1 MSLALSTLLYE
12 WRRYMAAVMAL
23 ALSGLLVLA
32 MTGVFIG
39 IGKGFTAQIERS
51 SADIIIMQPGATSLM
66 GGPSG
71 VPRRFIPLAYNHP
84 QVIEVQPLD
93 GAGGSFQSVKN
104 VDATMSQAE
113 RARQGAPKQE
123 FVQASIIDTTPGAV
137 TIPTDY
143 SQELVDALRQPY
155 TVAIDETALVKLGVK
170 LGDKALYNGQ
180 TVTVVGVTRG
190 YPNMMSATIVM
201 SRDTL
206 RMLGQADTGARVG
219 PLMVKLRDS
228 AQAEIVAAQLNAS
241 GDGQWKA
248 WTRQELA
255 DANAGAMF
263 EEGILVIIIG
273 GCVVLGT
280 IIGVAIT
287 WQTLRGAIMAN
298 IKEFASL
305 RALGVGMG
313 SLNRIVMELSF
324 WVGLVGVAAAI
335 GLTLLV
341 QMLAMAN
348 AVIIA
353 LPPVLL
359 IVVGVIAAIVL
370 TWLVSLL
377 AMMGAVIIALPLSL
391 LIIVGIGLIAI
402 AMVSGL
408 LSLGILKN
416 SQPADLL
423 R

>member
-1 MSLALSTLLYE
+1 
-12 WRRYMAAVMAL
+12 MAAVMAL

-39 IGKGFTAQIERS
+39 IGKGFTATIERS
-51 SADIIIMQPGATSLM
+51 GADIMVLQPGAKNLM
-66 GGPSG
+66 SGPSG
-71 VPRRFIPLAYNHP
+71 VPRRFMPLVYRHTA
-84 QVIEVQPLD
+84 VVEVQPLD
-93 GAGGSFQSVKN
+93 RGFGQFQSVKN
-104 VDATMSQAE
+104 YDPTMSQAE
-113 RARQGAPKQE
+113 RARQGAPRQE
-123 FVQASIIDTTPGAV
+123 NVAVQIIDTTPGAV
-137 TIPTDY
+137 TVPVDY
-143 SQELVDALRQPY
+143 SRELVDALRQPY
-155 TVAIDETALVKLGVK
+155 TVAVDETALPKLGVK
-170 LGDKALYNGQ
+170 LGDKALFNGS
-180 TVTVVGVTRG
+180 TVTVVGITRG
-190 YPNMMSATIVM
+190 YPNMMQPTIVM

-206 RMLGQADTGARVG
+206 RMLGQGANGPRVG
-219 PLMVKLRDS
+219 PLMVKLRDP
-228 AQAEIVAAQLNAS
+228 AQAATVAAQLNTM

-255 DANAGAMF
+255 DANASGMF

-313 SLNRIVMELSF
+313 SLNRIVIELSF

-341 QMLAMAN
+341 QMLAAAN

-359 IVVGVIAAIVL
+359 IVVGGGLVVIA
-370 TWLVSLL
+370 
-377 AMMGAVIIALPLSL
+377 MLS
-391 LIIVGIGLIAI
+391 G
-402 AMVSGL
+402 M

>member
-1 MSLALSTLLYE
+1 MSLALSTLLFE

-39 IGKGFTAQIERS
+39 IGKGFTATIERS
-51 SADIIIMQPGATSLM
+51 GADVIVMQPGAKSLM

-71 VPRRFIPLAYNHP
+71 VPRRFIPLVYNHP
-84 QVIEVQPLD
+84 EVVEIQPLD
-93 GAGGSFQSVKN
+93 GAGGTFQSVKN
-104 VDATMSQAE
+104 VDPTLSQAD
-113 RARQGAPKQE
+113 RARQDAPRQQ
-123 FVQASIIDTTPGAV
+123 FVQSMVIDTTPGSV

-143 SQELVDALRQPY
+143 STELVEALRQPY
-155 TVAIDETALVKLGVK
+155 TVAVDETALPKLGVK
-170 LGDKALYNGQ
+170 LGERALYNGQ

-190 YPNMMSATIVM
+190 YPNMMQATVVM

-206 RMLGQADTGARVG
+206 RMLGQAATGPRVG
-219 PLMVKLRDS
+219 PLMVKLRNPAD
-228 AQAEIVAAQLNAS
+228 AARVATEINAM
-241 GDGQWKA
+241 GNGQWKA
-248 WTRQELA
+248 WTRQGLA
-255 DANAGAMF
+255 DANASAMF

-313 SLNRIVMELSF
+313 SLNRIVLELSF
-324 WVGLVGVAAAI
+324 WVGVVGVAAAVI
-335 GLTLLV
+335 LTWLISL
-341 QMLAMAN
+341 LAMAN

-353 LPPVLL
+353 LPVSLL
-359 IVVGVIAAIVL
+359 IVVGGGLIVIAML
-370 TWLVSLL
+370 
-377 AMMGAVIIALPLSL
+377 
-391 LIIVGIGLIAI
+391 
-402 AMVSGL
+402 SGL

>member
-39 IGKGFTAQIERS
+39 IGKGFTATIERS
-51 SADIIIMQPGATSLM
+51 SADIIIMQPGAKSLM
-66 GGPSG
+66 GGPRG

-84 QVIEVQPLD
+84 DVVEVKPLD
-93 GAGGSFQSVKN
+93 GSQGAFQNIKD
-104 VDATMSQAE
+104 VDPTKSQADN
-113 RARQGAPKQE
+113 AKKDAPRQKY
-123 FVQASIIDTTPGAV
+123 VQVSIIDTTLGSV

-143 SQELVDALRQPY
+143 SPELVDALRQPY
-155 TVAIDETALVKLGVK
+155 TVAVDETALTTLHVK
-170 LGDKALYNGQ
+170 LGDKALFNGQ
-180 TVTVVGVTRG
+180 TVTVAGVTRG
-190 YPNMMSATIVM
+190 YPNMMQPSIVM

-206 RMLGQADTGARVG
+206 RMVGEADTGTRVG
-219 PLMVKLRDS
+219 PLMVKLRDPS
-228 AQAEIVAAQLNAS
+228 RTQIVAAQMNEM
-241 GDGQWKA
+241 GHGQWKA

-280 IIGVAIT
+280 IIGIAIT
-287 WQTLRGAIMAN
+287 WQTLQGAIMAN

-313 SLNRIVMELSF
+313 SLNRIVIELSF
-324 WVGLVGVAAAI
+324 WVGVVGVAAAI
-335 GLTLLV
+335 FLTWLV
-341 QMLAMAN
+341 SLFAMAN

-359 IVVGVIAAIVL
+359 LVVGGG
-370 TWLVSLL
+370 LV
-377 AMMGAVIIALPLSL
+377 V
-391 LIIVGIGLIAI
+391 I

-408 LSLGILKN
+408 LSMGVLKN

>member
-1 MSLALSTLLYE
+1 
-12 WRRYMAAVMAL
+12 MAAVMAL

-39 IGKGFTAQIERS
+39 IGKGFTATIERS
-51 SADIIIMQPGATSLM
+51 SADIIIMQPGAKSLM

-71 VPRRFIPLAYNHP
+71 VPRRFIPLAYRNP

-93 GAGGSFQSVKN
+93 GAGGTFQSVKN
-104 VDATMSQAE
+104 VDPTMSQAD
-113 RARQGAPKQE
+113 RARQGAPRQE

-155 TVAIDETALVKLGVK
+155 TVAIDETAVTKLGVK

-180 TVTVVGVTRG
+180 TVTVVGITRG
-190 YPNMMSATIVM
+190 YPNMMQANVVM

-206 RMLGQADTGARVG
+206 RMLGQADTGPRVG
-219 PLMVKLRDS
+219 PLMIKLRDPN
-228 AQAEIVAAQLNAS
+228 QASLVAAQLNTL

-324 WVGLVGVAAAI
+324 WVGCVGVVAAI
-335 GLTLLV
+335 L
-341 QMLAMAN
+341 
-348 AVIIA
+348 
-353 LPPVLL
+353 
-359 IVVGVIAAIVL
+359 L
-370 TWLVSLL
+370 TWLLQTL
-377 AMMGAVIIALPLSL
+377 ALMGAVIIALPPIL
-391 LIIVGIGLIAI
+391 LLVVGGGLVVI
-402 AMVSGL
+402 AMLSGL

>member
-1 MSLALSTLLYE
+1 MSLALSTLLFE

-39 IGKGFTAQIERS
+39 IGKGFTATIERS
-51 SADIIIMQPGATSLM
+51 GADIIVMQPGAKSLI

-71 VPRRFIPLAYNHP
+71 VPRRFIPLVYNHP
-84 QVIEVQPLD
+84 EVVEVQPLD
-93 GAGGSFQSVKN
+93 GAGGTFQSVKN
-104 VDATMSQAE
+104 VDPTLSQAD
-113 RARQGAPKQE
+113 RARQGAPRQQ
-123 FVQASIIDTTPGAV
+123 FVQSMVIDTTPGSV

-143 SQELVDALRQPY
+143 STELVEALRQPY
-155 TVAIDETALVKLGVK
+155 TVAVDETALPKLGVK

-180 TVTVVGVTRG
+180 TVTVIAVTRG
-190 YPNMMSATIVM
+190 YPNMMQATIVM

-206 RMLGQADTGARVG
+206 RMLGQADTGPRVG
-219 PLMVKLRDS
+219 PLMVKLKNP
-228 AQAEIVAAQLNAS
+228 ANAEIVAAQLNAM
-241 GDGQWKA
+241 GNGQWKA
-248 WTRQELA
+248 WTKQGLA
-255 DANAGAMF
+255 DANASAMF

-324 WVGLVGVAAAI
+324 WVGVVGVGAAI
-335 GLTLLV
+335 LLTWLV
-341 QMLAMAN
+341 SLLAMAN

-353 LPPVLL
+353 LP
-359 IVVGVIAAIVL
+359 
-370 TWLVSLL
+370 
-377 AMMGAVIIALPLSL
+377 LSL
-391 LIIVGIGLIAI
+391 LLVVGGGLVVI
-402 AMVSGL
+402 AMLSGL
-408 LSLGILKN
+408 LSMGVLKN

>member
-1 MSLALSTLLYE
+1 MSLALSTLLFE

-51 SADIIIMQPGATSLM
+51 NADIMILQPGAKSLIN
-66 GGPSG
+66 GQSG

-84 QVIEVQPLD
+84 AVVEVQPLD
-93 GAGGSFQSVKN
+93 GAGGTFQSVKN
-104 VDATMSQAE
+104 IDPTMSQAD
-113 RARQGAPKQE
+113 RAKQGAPRQK
-123 FVQASIIDTTPGAV
+123 FVQSSIIDTTPGSV

-155 TVAIDETALVKLGVK
+155 TVAVDETALTTLGVK

-190 YPNMMSATIVM
+190 YPNMMQPGVVM

-206 RMLGQADTGARVG
+206 RMVGQADTGPRVG
-219 PLMVKLRDS
+219 PLMIKLRDP
-228 AQAEIVAAQLNAS
+228 AQASVVAAQLNEI
-241 GDGQWKA
+241 GKGQWKA

-273 GCVVLGT
+273 GCVVLGI

-305 RALGVGMG
+305 RALGVSMG
-313 SLNRIVMELSF
+313 SLRRIVMELSF
-324 WVGLVGVAAAI
+324 WVGVVGVAAAI
-335 GLTLLV
+335 GLTWLLS
-341 QMLAMAN
+341 LF
-348 AVIIA
+348 A
-353 LPPVLL
+353 L
-359 IVVGVIAAIVL
+359 
-370 TWLVSLL
+370 SK
-377 AMMGAVIIALPLSL
+377 AVIIALPLPL
-391 LIIVGIGLIAI
+391 LIVVGGGLIAI
-402 AMVSGL
+402 AMLSGF
-408 LSLGILKN
+408 LSMGILKK

>member
-39 IGKGFTAQIERS
+39 IGKGFTATIERS
-51 SADIIIMQPGATSLM
+51 GADIIIMQPGAKSLIN
-66 GGPSG
+66 GSTG
-71 VPRRFIPLAYNHP
+71 VPRRFIPLAYRNSA
-84 QVIEVQPLD
+84 VVEVQPLD
-93 GAGGSFQSVKN
+93 GSQGSFQPISSV
-104 VDATMSQAE
+104 DPTMSQAD
-113 RARQGAPKQE
+113 RAKMDAPAMNY
-123 FVQASIIDTTPGAV
+123 VQASIIDTRPGSV

-143 SQELVDALRQPY
+143 SPELVDALRQPY
-155 TVAIDETALVKLGVK
+155 TVAIDETAVRKLKVK
-170 LGDKALYNGQ
+170 LGDKAMYNGQ
-180 TVTVVGVTRG
+180 TVTVVGITRG
-190 YPNMMSATIVM
+190 YPNMMQPGVVM

-206 RMLGQADTGARVG
+206 RMLGQADTGPRVG
-219 PLMVKLRDS
+219 PLMVKLSDPL
-228 AQAEIVAAQLNAS
+228 QAERVAEELNVQ
-241 GDGQWKA
+241 GNGQWKA
-248 WTRQELA
+248 WTRQQLA

-313 SLNRIVMELSF
+313 SLRRIVMELSF
-324 WVGLVGVAAAI
+324 WVGC
-335 GLTLLV
+335 
-341 QMLAMAN
+341 
-348 AVIIA
+348 
-353 LPPVLL
+353 
-359 IVVGVIAAIVL
+359 VGVIAAIVL
-370 TWLVSLL
+370 TWLVQML
-377 AMMGAVIIALPLSL
+377 AMTGAVIIALPPL
-391 LIIVGIGLIAI
+391 LLVIVGGGLILI
-402 AMVSGL
+402 AMLSGL

>member
-1 MSLALSTLLYE
+1 MSLALSTLLFE

-51 SADIIIMQPGATSLM
+51 AADVIIMQPGAKSLI

-84 QVIEVQPLD
+84 AVVEVQPLD
-93 GAGGSFQSVKN
+93 GAGGTFQSIKE
-104 VDATMSQAE
+104 VDPTRSQAE
-113 RARQGAPKQE
+113 RAKQGAPRQK
-123 FVQASIIDTTPGAV
+123 FVQSSIIDTTPGSV

-143 SQELVDALRQPY
+143 SRELVDALRQPY
-155 TVAIDETALVKLGVK
+155 TVAVDETALTTLGVK

-190 YPNMMSATIVM
+190 YPNMMQPGVVM

-206 RMLGQADTGARVG
+206 RMVGQADTGPRVG
-219 PLMVKLRDS
+219 PLMIKLRDPS
-228 AQAEIVAAQLNAS
+228 QSKIVATQLNAM
-241 GDGQWKA
+241 GNGQWKA

-273 GCVVLGT
+273 GCMVLGI

-313 SLNRIVMELSF
+313 SLRRIVMELSF
-324 WVGLVGVAAAI
+324 WVGVVGVAAAI
-335 GLTLLV
+335 GLTWLLS
-341 QMLAMAN
+341 LF
-348 AVIIA
+348 A
-353 LPPVLL
+353 L
-359 IVVGVIAAIVL
+359 
-370 TWLVSLL
+370 SK
-377 AMMGAVIIALPLSL
+377 AVIIALPLPL
-391 LIIVGIGLIAI
+391 LIVVGGGLIAI
-402 AMVSGL
+402 AMLSGF
-408 LSLGILKN
+408 LSMGILKK

>member
-1 MSLALSTLLYE
+1 MSLALSTLLFE

-51 SADIIIMQPGATSLM
+51 SADIMILQPGAKSLIN
-66 GGPSG
+66 GPSG

-84 QVIEVQPLD
+84 AVVEVQPLD

-104 VDATMSQAE
+104 VDPTMSQAD
-113 RARQGAPKQE
+113 RAKQGAPRQK
-123 FVQASIIDTTPGAV
+123 FVQSSIIDTTPGSV

-155 TVAIDETALVKLGVK
+155 TVAIDETALTTLGVK

-190 YPNMMSATIVM
+190 YPNMMQPGVVM

-206 RMLGQADTGARVG
+206 RMLGQADTGPRVG
-219 PLMVKLRDS
+219 PLMIKIKDP
-228 AQAEIVAAQLNAS
+228 AQAPAVVAELNKI
-241 GDGQWKA
+241 GNGQWKA

-273 GCVVLGT
+273 GCVVLGI

-313 SLNRIVMELSF
+313 SLRRIVMELSF
-324 WVGLVGVAAAI
+324 WVGCVGVAAAI
-335 GLTLLV
+335 GLTWLLS
-341 QMLAMAN
+341 LFAM
-348 AVIIA
+348 
-353 LPPVLL
+353 
-359 IVVGVIAAIVL
+359 
-370 TWLVSLL
+370 SK
-377 AMMGAVIIALPLSL
+377 AVIIALPLPL
-391 LIIVGIGLIAI
+391 LIVVGGGLIAI
-402 AMVSGL
+402 SMLSGF
-408 LSLGILKN
+408 LSMGILKK

>member
-1 MSLALSTLLYE
+1 MSLALSTLLFE

-39 IGKGFTAQIERS
+39 IGKGFTATIERS
-51 SADIIIMQPGATSLM
+51 SADIIVMQPGAKNLM
-66 GGPSG
+66 SGPSG
-71 VPRRFIPLAYNHP
+71 VPRRFIPLVYNHP
-84 QVIEVQPLD
+84 DVVEVQPLD
-93 GAGGSFQSVKN
+93 GAGGSFQSIKN
-104 VDATMSQAE
+104 VDPTMSQAD
-113 RARQGAPKQE
+113 RAKQGAPRQQ
-123 FVQASIIDTTPGAV
+123 FVQTSIIDTTPGAV

-143 SQELVDALRQPY
+143 SQELIDALRQPY
-155 TVAIDETALVKLGVK
+155 TVAIDETAMKPLGVK
-170 LGDKALYNGQ
+170 LGDKAIYNGQ
-180 TVTVVGVTRG
+180 TVTVAAVMRG
-190 YPNMMSATIVM
+190 YPNMMQSTIVM

-206 RMLGQADTGARVG
+206 RMVGQADTGPRVG
-219 PLMVKLRDS
+219 PLMVKLRDPARAAIVS
-228 AQAEIVAAQLNAS
+228 AQINAM

-273 GCVVLGT
+273 GCVVLGI

-313 SLNRIVMELSF
+313 SLRRIVVELSF
-324 WVGLVGVAAAI
+324 WVGIAGVVAAI
-335 GLTLLV
+335 GLTWLVSLL
-341 QMLAMAN
+341 AAAN

-353 LPPVLL
+353 LPPMLL
-359 IVVGVIAAIVL
+359 IVVG
-370 TWLVSLL
+370 
-377 AMMGAVIIALPLSL
+377 G
-391 LIIVGIGLIAI
+391 GLILI
-402 AMVSGL
+402 AMVSGF
-408 LSLGILKN
+408 LSMGILKN

>member
-1 MSLALSTLLYE
+1 MSLALSTLLFE

-39 IGKGFTAQIERS
+39 IGKGFTATIERS
-51 SADIIIMQPGATSLM
+51 SADIIIMQPGATSLI

-71 VPRRFIPLAYNHP
+71 VPRRFIPMAYRNP
-84 QVIEVQPLD
+84 QVVEVQPLD
-93 GAGGSFQSVKN
+93 GAGGTFQSVKN
-104 VDATMSQAE
+104 VDPTMSQAD
-113 RARQGAPKQE
+113 RAKMGAPRQQ
-123 FVQASIIDTTPGAV
+123 FVQASIIDTTPDAV

-143 SQELVDALRQPY
+143 SPELVDALRQPY
-155 TVAIDETALVKLGVK
+155 TVAIDETAVTKLGVN

-190 YPNMMSATIVM
+190 YPNMMQANVVM

-206 RMLGQADTGARVG
+206 RMLGQADTGPRVG
-219 PLMVKLRDS
+219 PLMVKLRDP
-228 AQAEIVAAQLNAS
+228 AQANLVAAQLNTLGA
-241 GDGQWKA
+241 GQWKA

-335 GLTLLV
+335 GLTMLV
-341 QMLAMAN
+341 QMLALAN
-348 AVIIA
+348 AVIIS
-353 LPPVLL
+353 LPPILL
-359 IVVGVIAAIVL
+359 VVVGGGLVVIAML
-370 TWLVSLL
+370 
-377 AMMGAVIIALPLSL
+377 
-391 LIIVGIGLIAI
+391 
-402 AMVSGL
+402 SGL

>member
-1 MSLALSTLLYE
+1 
-12 WRRYMAAVMAL
+12 MAAVMAL

-39 IGKGFTAQIERS
+39 IGKGFTATIERS
-51 SADIIIMQPGATSLM
+51 SADIIIMQPGAKSLI

-71 VPRRFIPLAYNHP
+71 VPRRFIPLAYRNP
-84 QVIEVQPLD
+84 AVVEVQPLD

-104 VDATMSQAE
+104 VDPTMSQAD
-113 RARQGAPKQE
+113 RAKQGAPRQE

-155 TVAIDETALVKLGVK
+155 TIAIDETAMTKLGVK

-180 TVTVVGVTRG
+180 TVTVAGITRG
-190 YPNMMSATIVM
+190 YPNMMQATIVM

-206 RMLGQADTGARVG
+206 RMLGQADTGPRVG
-219 PLMVKLRDS
+219 PLMVKLRDP
-228 AQAEIVAAQLNAS
+228 AQAERVAIELNAQ

-255 DANAGAMF
+255 DANASAMF

-324 WVGLVGVAAAI
+324 WVGIVGVMAAI
-335 GLTLLV
+335 GLTYLV
-341 QMLAMAN
+341 SLLAMAN

-359 IVVGVIAAIVL
+359 IVVGGGLVI
-370 TWLVSLL
+370 
-377 AMMGAVIIALPLSL
+377 
-391 LIIVGIGLIAI
+391 I

-408 LSLGILKN
+408 LSMGVLKK

>member
-1 MSLALSTLLYE
+1 MTLAQSTLLFE

-51 SADIIIMQPGATSLM
+51 SADIIIMQPGATSLF

-71 VPRRFIPLAYNHP
+71 LPRRYIP
-84 QVIEVQPLD
+84 QVYNNPAVEEVQPFD
-93 GAGGSFQSVKN
+93 MAGGSFQSIKD
-104 VDATMSQAE
+104 VDPTLSQAD
-113 RARQGAPKQE
+113 RAKMGAAKMNY
-123 FVQASIIDTTPGAV
+123 VQTQIIDTTPNAV

-143 SQELVDALRQPY
+143 SPEIVEALRQPF
-155 TVAIDETALVKLGVK
+155 TVAIDETTLPKLGVK
-170 LGDKALYNGQ
+170 LGEKALYNGQ
-180 TVTVVGVTRG
+180 TVTVVGILRG
-190 YPNMMSATIVM
+190 YPSMMQPAIVV

-206 RMLGQADTGARVG
+206 RMVGQADTGPRVG
-219 PLMVKLRDS
+219 PLMVKLSDPT
-228 AQAEIVAAQLNAS
+228 QARFVADQLNAQ

-263 EEGILVIIIG
+263 EEGILLIIIG
-273 GCVVLGT
+273 GCVVLGI

-313 SLNRIVMELSF
+313 SLRWIVLELSF
-324 WVGLVGVAAAI
+324 LVGVVGVGAAI
-335 GLTLLV
+335 FLTWLLSL
-341 QMLAMAN
+341 LAAAN

-353 LPPVLL
+353 LPP
-359 IVVGVIAAIVL
+359 I
-370 TWLVSLL
+370 
-377 AMMGAVIIALPLSL
+377 L
-391 LIIVGIGLIAI
+391 LIIVGVGLILI
-402 AMVSGL
+402 AMGSGL
-408 LSLGILKN
+408 LSMGILKK

>member
-1 MSLALSTLLYE
+1 MSLALSTLLFE

-51 SADIIIMQPGATSLM
+51 NADIMILQPGAKSLIN
-66 GGPSG
+66 GPSG

-84 QVIEVQPLD
+84 AVIEVQPLD
-93 GAGGSFQSVKN
+93 GAGGTFQSVKE
-104 VDATMSQAE
+104 VDPTRSQADN
-113 RARQGAPKQE
+113 AKQGAPRQK
-123 FVQASIIDTTPGAV
+123 FVQSSIIDTTPGSV

-155 TVAIDETALVKLGVK
+155 TVAVDETALKTLGVK

-190 YPNMMSATIVM
+190 YPNMMQPGVVM

-206 RMLGQADTGARVG
+206 RMLGQADTGPRVG
-219 PLMVKLRDS
+219 PLMIKIKDP
-228 AQAEIVAAQLNAS
+228 AQAPAVVAELNKI
-241 GDGQWKA
+241 GNGQWKA

-273 GCVVLGT
+273 GCVVLGI

-313 SLNRIVMELSF
+313 SLRRIVMELSF
-324 WVGLVGVAAAI
+324 WVGVVGVGAAI
-335 GLTLLV
+335 GLTWLLS
-341 QMLAMAN
+341 LFAM
-348 AVIIA
+348 
-353 LPPVLL
+353 
-359 IVVGVIAAIVL
+359 
-370 TWLVSLL
+370 SK
-377 AMMGAVIIALPLSL
+377 AVIIALPLPL
-391 LIIVGIGLIAI
+391 LIVVGGGLIAI
-402 AMVSGL
+402 SMLSGF
-408 LSLGILKN
+408 LSMGILKK

>member
-39 IGKGFTAQIERS
+39 IGKGFTATIERS

-71 VPRRFIPLAYNHP
+71 VPRRFIPLAYRNP

-104 VDATMSQAE
+104 VDPTMSQAE

-143 SQELVDALRQPY
+143 SEELVDALRQPY
-155 TVAIDETALVKLGVK
+155 TVAIDETAVTKLGVK

-180 TVTVVGVTRG
+180 TVTVVGITRG
-190 YPNMMSATIVM
+190 YPNMMQASIVM

-206 RMLGQADTGARVG
+206 RMLGQADTGPRVG
-219 PLMVKLRDS
+219 PLMIKLRDP
-228 AQAEIVAAQLNAS
+228 AQAETVAAQLNAL

-313 SLNRIVMELSF
+313 SLNLIVMELSF

-341 QMLAMAN
+341 QWFAAAN

-359 IVVGVIAAIVL
+359 I
-370 TWLVSLL
+370 
-377 AMMGAVIIALPLSL
+377 
-391 LIIVGIGLIAI
+391 IVGGGLVAI
-402 AMVSGL
+402 SIMSGA

>member
-39 IGKGFTAQIERS
+39 IGKGFTATIERS

-71 VPRRFIPLAYNHP
+71 VPRRFIPMAYRNP
-84 QVIEVQPLD
+84 QVVEVQPLD

-104 VDATMSQAE
+104 VDPTMSQAE

-143 SQELVDALRQPY
+143 SDELVDALRQPY
-155 TVAIDETALVKLGVK
+155 TVAIDETALTKLGVK

-190 YPNMMSATIVM
+190 YPNMMSSTIVM

-206 RMLGQADTGARVG
+206 RMLGQADTGPRVG
-219 PLMVKLRDS
+219 PLMIKLRDP
-228 AQAEIVAAQLNAS
+228 AQADTVAAQLNTL
-241 GDGQWKA
+241 GEGQWKA

-341 QMLAMAN
+341 QMFAAAN

-359 IVVGVIAAIVL
+359 I
-370 TWLVSLL
+370 
-377 AMMGAVIIALPLSL
+377 
-391 LIIVGIGLIAI
+391 IVGGGLVAIAI
-402 AMVSGL
+402 MSGA

>member
-1 MSLALSTLLYE
+1 MSLALSTLLFE

-39 IGKGFTAQIERS
+39 IGKGFTATIERS

-71 VPRRFIPLAYNHP
+71 VPRRFIPLAYRNP

-104 VDATMSQAE
+104 VDPTMSQAD
-113 RARQGAPKQE
+113 RARQRAPRQQ

-155 TVAIDETALVKLGVK
+155 TVAIDETAVTKLGVK
-170 LGDKALYNGQ
+170 LGDRALYNGQ
-180 TVTVVGVTRG
+180 TVTVVGITRG
-190 YPNMMSATIVM
+190 YPNMMQANIVM

-206 RMLGQADTGARVG
+206 RMLGQADTGPRVG
-219 PLMVKLRDS
+219 PLMIKLRDP
-228 AQAEIVAAQLNAS
+228 AQAQVVAAQLNAL

-353 LPPVLL
+353 LPP
-359 IVVGVIAAIVL
+359 I
-370 TWLVSLL
+370 
-377 AMMGAVIIALPLSL
+377 L
-391 LIIVGIGLIAI
+391 LIIVGGGLVVI
-402 AMVSGL
+402 AMLSGL

>member
-1 MSLALSTLLYE
+1 MSLALSTLLFE

-51 SADIIIMQPGATSLM
+51 AADIIIMQPGAKSLIN
-66 GGPSG
+66 GPSG

-84 QVIEVQPLD
+84 AVVEVQPLD
-93 GAGGSFQSVKN
+93 GAGGTFQSIKE
-104 VDATMSQAE
+104 VDPTRSQAE
-113 RARQGAPKQE
+113 RAAQGAPRQK
-123 FVQASIIDTTPGAV
+123 FVQSSIIDTTPGSV

-143 SQELVDALRQPY
+143 SRELVDALRQPY
-155 TVAIDETALVKLGVK
+155 TVAVDETALTTLGVK

-190 YPNMMSATIVM
+190 YPNMMQPGVVM

-206 RMLGQADTGARVG
+206 RMVGQADTGPRVG
-219 PLMVKLRDS
+219 PLMIKLRDPS
-228 AQAEIVAAQLNAS
+228 QAKIVATQLNAM
-241 GDGQWKA
+241 GNGQWKA

-273 GCVVLGT
+273 GCVVLGI

-313 SLNRIVMELSF
+313 SLRRIVMELSF
-324 WVGLVGVAAAI
+324 WVGVVGVAAAI
-335 GLTLLV
+335 GLTWLLS
-341 QMLAMAN
+341 LF
-348 AVIIA
+348 A
-353 LPPVLL
+353 L
-359 IVVGVIAAIVL
+359 
-370 TWLVSLL
+370 SK
-377 AMMGAVIIALPLSL
+377 AVIIALPLPL
-391 LIIVGIGLIAI
+391 LIVVGGGLIAI
-402 AMVSGL
+402 AMLSGF
-408 LSLGILKN
+408 LSMGILKK

>member
-1 MSLALSTLLYE
+1 MSLALSTLLFE

-39 IGKGFTAQIERS
+39 IGKGFTATIERS

-71 VPRRFIPLAYNHP
+71 VPRRFIPLAYRNP

-104 VDATMSQAE
+104 VDPTMSQAE
-113 RARQGAPKQE
+113 RARQRAPKQE

-155 TVAIDETALVKLGVK
+155 TIAIDETAVTKLGVR
-170 LGDKALYNGQ
+170 LGDRALYNGQ
-180 TVTVVGVTRG
+180 TVTVVGITRG
-190 YPNMMSATIVM
+190 YPNMMQANIVM

-206 RMLGQADTGARVG
+206 RMLGQADTGPRVG
-219 PLMVKLRDS
+219 PLMVKLRDP
-228 AQAEIVAAQLNAS
+228 AQADRVAAQLNAL

-255 DANAGAMF
+255 EANAGAMF

-341 QMLAMAN
+341 QMFAMAN

-359 IVVGVIAAIVL
+359 IVVGGG
-370 TWLVSLL
+370 LV
-377 AMMGAVIIALPLSL
+377 
-391 LIIVGIGLIAI
+391 LIAV
-402 AMVSGL
+402 VSGA

>member
-1 MSLALSTLLYE
+1 MSLALATLLYE

-39 IGKGFTAQIERS
+39 IGKGFTATIERS
-51 SADIIIMQPGATSLM
+51 GADIMIMQPGAKSLI

-71 VPRRFIPLAYNHP
+71 VPRRFIPLAYRHP
-84 QVIEVQPLD
+84 EVVEVLPLD

-104 VDATMSQAE
+104 YDPTLSQAE
-113 RARQGAPKQE
+113 RAKQGAPRQQ
-123 FVQASIIDTTPGAV
+123 FVQTSIIDTTPGAV
-137 TIPTDY
+137 TIPQDY

-155 TVAIDETALVKLGVK
+155 TVAVDETALTKLGVK

-190 YPNMMSATIVM
+190 YPNMMQATIVM

-206 RMLGQADTGARVG
+206 RMVGQADTGPRVG
-219 PLMVKLRDS
+219 PLMVKIRNP
-228 AQAEIVAAQLNAS
+228 ARAEAVAAQLNELG
-241 GDGQWKA
+241 GDQWRA

-313 SLNRIVMELSF
+313 SLRRIVMELSF
-324 WVGLVGVAAAI
+324 WVGIVGVLAAI
-335 GLTLLV
+335 GLTLLI
-341 QMLAMAN
+341 QWFALSN

-359 IVVGVIAAIVL
+359 IVVGGG
-370 TWLVSLL
+370 LV
-377 AMMGAVIIALPLSL
+377 
-391 LIIVGIGLIAI
+391 LIA
-402 AMVSGL
+402 MLSGF
-408 LSLGILKN
+408 LSMGVLKN

>member
-39 IGKGFTAQIERS
+39 IGKGFTATIERS
-51 SADIIIMQPGATSLM
+51 SADIIIMQPGAKSLI

-71 VPRRFIPLAYNHP
+71 VPRRFIPLAYKHP
-84 QVIEVQPLD
+84 DVVEVQPLD
-93 GAGGSFQSVKN
+93 GAGGSFQSIKN
-104 VDATMSQAE
+104 VDPTMSQAE
-113 RARQGAPKQE
+113 RARRGAPKQQ
-123 FVQASIIDTTPGAV
+123 FVQASIIDTTPDAV

-143 SQELVDALRQPY
+143 SQELIDALRQPY
-155 TVAIDETALVKLGVK
+155 TVAIDETALKPLGVK

-180 TVTVVGVTRG
+180 TVTVIAVLRG
-190 YPNMMSATIVM
+190 YPNMMSSTIVM

-206 RMLGQADTGARVG
+206 RMLGQADTGPRVG
-219 PLMVKLRDS
+219 PLMVKLRDPGR
-228 AQAEIVAAQLNAS
+228 AVAVAAQLNTM
-241 GDGQWKA
+241 GNGQWKA

-287 WQTLRGAIMAN
+287 WQTLQGAIMAN

-305 RALGVGMG
+305 RALGVSMG
-313 SLNRIVMELSF
+313 SLRRIVVELSF
-324 WVGLVGVAAAI
+324 WVGILGVAAAI
-335 GLTLLV
+335 GLTWLV
-341 QMLAMAN
+341 ALFAASN

-353 LPPVLL
+353 LPMSLL
-359 IVVGVIAAIVL
+359 LVVG
-370 TWLVSLL
+370 
-377 AMMGAVIIALPLSL
+377 G
-391 LIIVGIGLIAI
+391 GLILI
-402 AMVSGL
+402 AMGSGL
-408 LSLGILKN
+408 LSMGVLKN

>member
-1 MSLALSTLLYE
+1 MSLALSTLLFE

-51 SADIIIMQPGATSLM
+51 SADIMILQPGAKSLIN
-66 GGPSG
+66 GPSG

-84 QVIEVQPLD
+84 AVVEVQPLD

-104 VDATMSQAE
+104 VDPTMSQAD
-113 RARQGAPKQE
+113 RAKQGAPRQK
-123 FVQASIIDTTPGAV
+123 FVQSSIIDTTPGSV

-155 TVAIDETALVKLGVK
+155 TVAIDETALTTLGVK

-190 YPNMMSATIVM
+190 YPNMMQPGVVM

-206 RMLGQADTGARVG
+206 RMLGQADTGPRVG
-219 PLMVKLRDS
+219 PLMIKIKDP
-228 AQAEIVAAQLNAS
+228 AQAPAVVAELNKM
-241 GDGQWKA
+241 GNGQWKA

-273 GCVVLGT
+273 GCVVLGI

-313 SLNRIVMELSF
+313 SLRRIVMELSF
-324 WVGLVGVAAAI
+324 WVGCVGVAAAI
-335 GLTLLV
+335 GLTWLLS
-341 QMLAMAN
+341 LFAM
-348 AVIIA
+348 
-353 LPPVLL
+353 
-359 IVVGVIAAIVL
+359 
-370 TWLVSLL
+370 SK
-377 AMMGAVIIALPLSL
+377 AVIIALPLPL
-391 LIIVGIGLIAI
+391 LIVVGGGLIAI
-402 AMVSGL
+402 SMLSGF
-408 LSLGILKN
+408 LSMDILKK

>member
-1 MSLALSTLLYE
+1 MSLALSTLLFE

-51 SADIIIMQPGATSLM
+51 SADVIVMQPGATSLM

-71 VPRRFIPLAYNHP
+71 VPRRFIPLVYNHP
-84 QVIEVQPLD
+84 AVREVRPLA
-93 GAGGSFQSVKN
+93 GSGGSFQNIKN
-104 VDATMSQAE
+104 VDPTQSQAD
-113 RARQGAPKQE
+113 RAKQGAPRQKW
-123 FVQASIIDTTPGAV
+123 VQANVIDTAPGAV
-137 TIPTDY
+137 TIPSDY
-143 SQELVDALRQPY
+143 SQELVNALRQPY
-155 TVAIDETALVKLGVK
+155 TIAVDETALQTLGVK

-180 TVTVVGVTRG
+180 TVTVAGVTRG
-190 YPNMMSATIVM
+190 YPNMMQPVIVM
-201 SRDTL
+201 SRDTM
-206 RMLGQADTGARVG
+206 RMLGQTSDSSPRVG
-219 PLMVKLRDS
+219 PLMVALQDPSR
-228 AQAEIVAAQLNAS
+228 AAIVAAQLNAM
-241 GDGQWKA
+241 GNGQFKA

-255 DANAGAMF
+255 DANSAAMF

-324 WVGLVGVAAAI
+324 WVGCVGVLAAILLTMGVQALAAA
-335 GLTLLV
+335 G
-341 QMLAMAN
+341 
-348 AVIIA
+348 AVIMA
-353 LPPVLL
+353 LPPL
-359 IVVGVIAAIVL
+359 
-370 TWLVSLL
+370 
-377 AMMGAVIIALPLSL
+377 L
-391 LIIVGIGLIAI
+391 LIIVGGGLILI
-402 AMVSGL
+402 AMASGA
-408 LSLGILKN
+408 LSLGVLKN

>member
-1 MSLALSTLLYE
+1 MSLALSTLLFE

-39 IGKGFTAQIERS
+39 IGKGFTATIERS
-51 SADIIIMQPGATSLM
+51 SADIIVMQPGAKSLI

-71 VPRRFIPLAYNHP
+71 VPRRFIPQVYNNP
-84 QVIEVQPLD
+84 AVVEVQPLD
-93 GAGGSFQSVKN
+93 GAGGTFQSVKN
-104 VDATMSQAE
+104 VDPTISQAE
-113 RARQGAPKQE
+113 RAKMKAPRQE
-123 FVQASIIDTTPGAV
+123 FVQAMVVDTTPGAV

-143 SQELVDALRQPY
+143 SPELVDALRQPY
-155 TVAIDETALVKLGVK
+155 TVAVDETALPKLGVK
-170 LGDKALYNGQ
+170 LGDRALYNGQ
-180 TVTVVGVTRG
+180 TVTVVGITRG
-190 YPNMMSATIVM
+190 YPNMMQSTVIM

-206 RMLGQADTGARVG
+206 RMLGQADTGPRVG
-219 PLMVKLRDS
+219 PLMVKLRDP
-228 AQAEIVAAQLNAS
+228 ARAPAVAAELNAQ
-241 GDGQWKA
+241 GNGQWKA

-324 WVGLVGVAAAI
+324 WVGCVGVIAAI
-335 GLTLLV
+335 GLTWLV
-341 QMLAMAN
+341 SLFAAAN

-359 IVVGVIAAIVL
+359 IVVG
-370 TWLVSLL
+370 
-377 AMMGAVIIALPLSL
+377 G
-391 LIIVGIGLIAI
+391 GLILI
-402 AMVSGL
+402 AVLSGA

>member
-1 MSLALSTLLYE
+1 MSLALSTLLFE

-23 ALSGLLVLA
+23 ALAGLLVLA

-51 SADIIIMQPGATSLM
+51 NADIMILQPGAKSLIN
-66 GGPSG
+66 GPSG
-71 VPRRFIPLAYNHP
+71 VPRRFIPQAYNHP
-84 QVIEVQPLD
+84 AVVEVQPLD
-93 GAGGSFQSVKN
+93 GAGGTFQSVKE
-104 VDATMSQAE
+104 VDPTRSQADN
-113 RARQGAPKQE
+113 AKQGAPRQK
-123 FVQASIIDTTPGAV
+123 FVQSSIIDTTPGSV

-155 TVAIDETALVKLGVK
+155 TVAVDETALTTLGVK

-190 YPNMMSATIVM
+190 YPNMMQPGVVM

-206 RMLGQADTGARVG
+206 RMLGQADTGPRVG
-219 PLMVKLRDS
+219 PLMIKIKDP
-228 AQAEIVAAQLNAS
+228 AQAPAVVAELNKM
-241 GDGQWKA
+241 GNGQWKA

-273 GCVVLGT
+273 GCVVLGI

-313 SLNRIVMELSF
+313 SLRRIVMELSF
-324 WVGLVGVAAAI
+324 WVGVVGVAAAI
-335 GLTLLV
+335 GLTWLLS
-341 QMLAMAN
+341 LF
-348 AVIIA
+348 A
-353 LPPVLL
+353 L
-359 IVVGVIAAIVL
+359 
-370 TWLVSLL
+370 SK
-377 AMMGAVIIALPLSL
+377 AVIIALPLPL
-391 LIIVGIGLIAI
+391 LIVVGGGLIAI
-402 AMVSGL
+402 SMLSGF
-408 LSLGILKN
+408 LSMGILKK

>member
-32 MTGVFIG
+32 MTGVFLG

-51 SADIIIMQPGATSLM
+51 RADIMILQPGAKSLIN
-66 GGPSG
+66 GPSG
-71 VPRRFIPLAYNHP
+71 VPRRFIPLAYNNP
-84 QVIEVQPLD
+84 NVIEVRPL
-93 GAGGSFQSVKN
+93 AGWGGQFQSVREYN
-104 VDATMSQAE
+104 PTETAAD
-113 RARQGAPKQE
+113 RAKRGAPRQE
-123 FVQASIIDTTPGAV
+123 QVQINIIDTAPDAV
-137 TIPTDY
+137 TIPMDY
-143 SQELVDALRQPY
+143 SDGLVEALRQPY
-155 TVAIDETALVKLGVK
+155 SIAVDETALPRLKVK
-170 LGDKALYNGQ
+170 LGDRAMINGT

-190 YPNMMSATIVM
+190 YPNMMQATVVM
-201 SRDTL
+201 SRDNL
-206 RMLGQADTGARVG
+206 RRLGGTSDTSARVG
-219 PLMVKLRDS
+219 PLMVKLRDP
-228 AQAEIVAAQLNAS
+228 ALAPQVAAELNAQ
-241 GDGQWKA
+241 GKGQWKA

-255 DANAGAMF
+255 EANASAMF

-313 SLNRIVMELSF
+313 SLQRIVMELSF
-324 WVGLVGVAAAI
+324 WVGLVGVAAAV
-335 GLTLLV
+335 GLTFLV
-341 QMLAMAN
+341 AWFASAN

-353 LPPVLL
+353 LPPMLLL
-359 IVVGVIAAIVL
+359 IVGGGLVL
-370 TWLVSLL
+370 I
-377 AMMGAVIIALPLSL
+377 AMM
-391 LIIVGIGLIAI
+391 
-402 AMVSGL
+402 SGF
-408 LSLGILKN
+408 LSLGVLKN

>member
-1 MSLALSTLLYE
+1 MSLALSTLLFE

-51 SADIIIMQPGATSLM
+51 GADVIIMQPGAKSLIS
-66 GGPSG
+66 GPSG
-71 VPRRFIPLAYNHP
+71 VPRRFIPQAYNHP
-84 QVIEVQPLD
+84 AVVEVQPLD

-104 VDATMSQAE
+104 VDPTLSQAD
-113 RARQGAPKQE
+113 RARMGAPKMNW
-123 FVQASIIDTTPGAV
+123 VQSMVIDTIPDSV

-143 SQELVDALRQPY
+143 SPELVDALRQPY
-155 TVAIDETALVKLGVK
+155 TVAVDETALPKLGVK

-180 TVTVVGVTRG
+180 TVTVVGVLRG
-190 YPNMMSATIVM
+190 YPNMMQPTVVM

-206 RMLGQADTGARVG
+206 RMVGQADTGPRVG
-219 PLMVKLRDS
+219 PLMIKLRDP
-228 AQAEIVAAQLNAS
+228 AQAAAVAAELNRM
-241 GDGQWKA
+241 GNGQWKA

-263 EEGILVIIIG
+263 EDGILVIIIG
-273 GCVVLGT
+273 GCVVLGI

-313 SLNRIVMELSF
+313 SLRRIVMELSF
-324 WVGLVGVAAAI
+324 WVGVVGVAAAI
-335 GLTLLV
+335 FLTWLISLF
-341 QMLAMAN
+341 AMAN

-353 LPPVLL
+353 LPLPLL
-359 IVVGVIAAIVL
+359 IVVG
-370 TWLVSLL
+370 
-377 AMMGAVIIALPLSL
+377 G
-391 LIIVGIGLIAI
+391 GLIAI
-402 AMVSGL
+402 SMLSGF
-408 LSLGILKN
+408 LSMGILKK

>member
-39 IGKGFTAQIERS
+39 IGKGFTATIERS
-51 SADIIIMQPGATSLM
+51 SADIIIMQPGAKSLM

-84 QVIEVQPLD
+84 DVVEVQPLD
-93 GAGGSFQSVKN
+93 GAGGSFQSIK
-104 VDATMSQAE
+104 DIDPTMSQAD
-113 RARQGAPKQE
+113 RAKQGAPRQQ

-143 SQELVDALRQPY
+143 SQDLIDALRQPY
-155 TVAIDETALVKLGVK
+155 TVAIDETALKPLGVK
-170 LGDKALYNGQ
+170 LGDKAMYNGQ
-180 TVTVVGVTRG
+180 TVTVVAILRG
-190 YPNMMSATIVM
+190 YPNMMQSNIVM

-206 RMLGQADTGARVG
+206 RMLGQADTGPRVG
-219 PLMVKLRDS
+219 PLMIKLRDPAR
-228 AQAEIVAAQLNAS
+228 AQVVAGQLNQM
-241 GDGQWKA
+241 GDGKWKA

-280 IIGVAIT
+280 IIGIAIT
-287 WQTLRGAIMAN
+287 WQTLQGAILAN

-324 WVGLVGVAAAI
+324 WVGIVGVMAAI
-335 GLTLLV
+335 GLTYLV
-341 QMLAMAN
+341 SLLAMAN

-359 IVVGVIAAIVL
+359 IVVGGGLVI
-370 TWLVSLL
+370 
-377 AMMGAVIIALPLSL
+377 
-391 LIIVGIGLIAI
+391 I

-408 LSLGILKN
+408 LSMGVLKK